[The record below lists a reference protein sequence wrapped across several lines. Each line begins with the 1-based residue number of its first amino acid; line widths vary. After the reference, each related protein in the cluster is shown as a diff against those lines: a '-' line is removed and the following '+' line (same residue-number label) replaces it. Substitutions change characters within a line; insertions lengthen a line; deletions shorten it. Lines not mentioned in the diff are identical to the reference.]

1 MQIDVTDVKN
11 MIKNE
16 RVSVIASSSVEKM
29 GYSKIYLAEEAIKD
43 TGLNAIFIDCSFF
56 HSGYSFIK
64 NLVETQGKDTLI
76 FSNLFQLNTKKAAQA
91 FIEFI
96 EMCKFKMVFLSYK
109 DRSIHKSIQKYLNN
123 FPTTELVIAP

>member
-11 MIKNE
+11 MIENE
-16 RVSVIASSSVEKM
+16 RISVIASSSVEKM
-29 GYSKIYLAEEAIKD
+29 GYSKIYLAEEAIKGTD
-43 TGLNAIFIDCSFF
+43 LNAIFIDCSFF

-109 DRSIHKSIQKYLNN
+109 DRSIHQSIQKYLNK
-123 FPTTELVIAP
+123 FPTTEFVINP